1 MDGTLMRDL
10 HGNLNALSEQSF
22 NLLLKYFRE
31 GSLSSQEQNSLR
43 NEITKLKDTWRV
55 VPSQGSKSSTHLQ
68 ETT

>member
-1 MDGTLMRDL
+1 MDGTLMREL

-31 GSLSSQEQNSLR
+31 GSLSSQEQSLLQ

-55 VPSQGSKSSTHLQ
+55 APSPDLKSLTHHQ